1 MPKSQENIESSVDF
15 MPVRTLF
22 IEEWK
27 ANNELFKWHEDLK
40 QKRFTHF
47 LTLQT
52 ALLAICGVLIKDA
65 ITIKFSD
72 ATQIL
77 MFFVIYSMLSLPS
90 IFLGYQFLNMDKR
103 ARAYVDTVK
112 AKLLIIESNW
122 MKKFPEES
130 FSTYSEQ
137 FSTLVHRDE
146 YVVSLY
152 TNARGIGAN
161 DPYIRR
167 IKSGAAHIGEEY
179 VIRFFIALWIVLSIL
194 PVTFVFLNYFHLI

>member
-1 MPKSQENIESSVDF
+1 M
-15 MPVRTLF
+15 LF

-52 ALLAICGVLIKDA
+52 ALLAICGVLIKDIA
-65 ITIKFSD
+65 TTKFLDFS
-72 ATQIL
+72 QIL
-77 MFFVIYSMLSLPS
+77 MFSAIYFMLSLPS
-90 IFLGYQFLNMDKR
+90 IFLGYQFLNMDQR

-112 AKLLIIESNW
+112 AKLLIIENNW
-122 MKKFPEES
+122 MKRFPTES

-152 TNARGIGAN
+152 RDARGIGVN
-161 DPYIRR
+161 DPYVRR
-167 IKSGAAHIGEEY
+167 IKSGAAHVGEEY
-179 VIRFFIALWIVLSIL
+179 IIRFFIVLWVVLSIL
-194 PVTFVFLNYFHLI
+194 PVTLGFLNYFHLV